1 MGNIYYS
8 RKLPNGTVRTVGPF
22 RSVIMARRAIGQALT
37 DNGYE
42 RTADGAA
49 TFLDQIS
56 WATPGPHRHTRSGVA
71 YMVHTG
77 ANAPDA
83 IASLPTQRPA
93 HIG

>member
-22 RSVIMARRAIGQALT
+22 RSVIMARRAIGQALI

-42 RTADGAA
+42 RTPWGGAP
-49 TFLDQIS
+49 FLDLFEWS
-56 WATPGPHRHTRSGVA
+56 APGPYRHARSGVA

-77 ANAPDA
+77 ASAPDA
-83 IASLPTQRPA
+83 MASLPTQ
-93 HIG
+93 